1 MALAKEGLAKKCI
14 FQDNSF
20 SREKKGMLLLNL
32 CTFVAMLA
40 SFLRKWII
48 FLPDKI
54 HKFLQQIKPKLN
66 LFYTNKSLGTYLLTI
81 WNKV

>member
-1 MALAKEGLAKKCI
+1 MLAHMSPEYGMALAKEGLAEKCI

-40 SFLRKWII
+40 SFHRKWTI

-54 HKFLQQIKPKLN
+54 HNFSA
-66 LFYTNKSLGTYLLTI
+66 TNKAQTEFPYQY
-81 WNKV
+81 